1 MLQNNSTQPHNTL
14 VKFYNGLIST
24 LRFCIAHVRT
34 HLLLFI
40 LCIFIATAAIYIKLN
55 GIAQGHYKISFTVS
69 YEELARKVYGDRLE
83 KINTLISNHDY
94 NKVVTYLHV
103 DRTIAKNLLSVTG
116 KNILGEDL
124 TEDMNLEKIPFVITM
139 TLKDTNNVT
148 QLQNGIVNYLETGTP
163 YLVNKKAIKMEEVD
177 NEIAFIDKQLA
188 MMDSLKR
195 MYNNTSFTGNDAPPV
210 AAGDD
215 KALVSAS
222 SVYAF
227 SYNLYKKRQEL
238 LRKKAMPNNLQII
251 DDAIVPEDAKVPLPL
266 VLLVGIIS
274 GIVLYAFITG
284 ILIPIF
290 RKES

>member
-195 MYNNTSFTGNDAPPV
+195 MYNNTSFTGNDAPV

-266 VLLVGIIS
+266 VLLVGLIS
-274 GIVLYAFITG
+274 GTVVYAFITG